1 MDIGCL
7 GLGLWVGMGV
17 ELLTTNGHEENFFFF
32 KGVMEILCM
41 LNMVVVT

>member
-17 ELLTTNGHEENFFFF
+17 ELLTTNGHEEIFFF
-32 KGVMEILCM
+32 KGVIEILCM